1 MSIMKKMLMAM
12 GLFLVSICVLGQA
25 QESTIPQIKNAA
37 STMNAARIFLPYS
50 PEVVIAALNDFLLKQ
65 GKVQEKKATGFL
77 LSENTLLA
85 KNNVKAA
92 DMHFFL
98 ELKSSGN
105 PNETTV
111 YLGLESSVQDI
122 SNVLVVNYFDL
133 QQAKDYLDNLAI
145 AIEPYAADLQLKL
158 QTKNL
163 LHAQAKGQ
171 QLASEGIKL
180 NQQRVNMMKKMGGNT
195 ASSNSE
201 RLTKQLAKNLRQID
215 NNKVSQANQNTEIQ
229 KQKLAI
235 VLLTDNH

>member
-1 MSIMKKMLMAM
+1 MKKVLMAM

-25 QESTIPQIKNAA
+25 LESTIPQIKNAA

-50 PEVVIAALNDFLLKQ
+50 PEVVVAALNDFLLKQ

-85 KNNVKAA
+85 KNNIIAA
-92 DMHFFL
+92 DMHFFF
-98 ELKSSGN
+98 EQKSSGN

-122 SNVLVVNYFDL
+122 NNVMVVNYFDM

-145 AIEPYAADLQLKL
+145 AIQPYAADLQLKL

-171 QLASEGIKL
+171 QLASDGIRL
-180 NQQRVNMMKKMGGNT
+180 NQQRVGMMKKMEGDT
-195 ASSNSE
+195 APSNSE
-201 RLTKQLAKNLRQID
+201 RLTKQLAKNQRQID
-215 NNKVSQANQNTEIQ
+215 NNKVNQAIQNTEIQ
-229 KQKLAI
+229 KQKLALI
-235 VLLTDNH
+235 LLTDND